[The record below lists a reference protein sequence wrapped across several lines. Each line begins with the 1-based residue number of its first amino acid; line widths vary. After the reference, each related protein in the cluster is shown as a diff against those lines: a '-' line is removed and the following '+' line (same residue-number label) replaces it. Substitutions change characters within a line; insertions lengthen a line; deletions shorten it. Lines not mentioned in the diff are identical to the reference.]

1 MSDTVIVALLAMV
14 GTICGSA
21 LGVIA
26 SYKLVTWRLE
36 QLEKTDAALELAL
49 KTLEQSSGALRQR
62 FAPRIS
68 ATAREIMSRL
78 TEGRYDRL
86 SLSQDLSVLMG
97 ARNEDILR
105 SGHSRSDGT
114 VDQLYLALRLAV
126 ARELLP
132 DSPLVLDDAM
142 VRFDNQRLQAALQI
156 LQQEAANKQVI
167 LFTCH
172 ARERRL
178 MEELLA

>member
-1 MSDTVIVALLAMV
+1 MEAENANLET
-14 GTICGSA
+14 
-21 LGVIA
+21 
-26 SYKLVTWRLE
+26 RLE